1 MMRAIPSGYTAE
13 ELRYLQRL
21 RNSVVDLQ
29 AAVAPLAADARSDTY
44 NEQFNQLRLEAKV
57 LLKDPAFE
65 QKVPRAVTEVMWNE
79 RSQRTIFPRLSAITF
94 LGVIL
99 ALVGLGVNSIIL
111 EDVLVNSLGCCVS
124 GGGMLLVIG
133 AFAVWSLT
141 STRRRL
147 TNLGDLYARCETLLA
162 EIDNTLD
169 TAVPDPAAG
178 PAAVPSAADLMLNSL
193 RSQVAHWQE
202 TIRDLESQRLR
213 LGPEAPVELTDNID
227 LAEQELNRVIRE
239 LNRLQAEEPAT
250 SGPARRAGVPIQG
263 EVIIPPGGRPGA
275 PRVKRSFDSQAV
287 VRARQ
292 NTMDMPAVGP
302 EETPDLPPD
311 TEEEDPDRAAPVDQ

>member
-1 MMRAIPSGYTAE
+1 MRAIPSGYTAE

-21 RNSVVDLQ
+21 RNSVGDPQ
-29 AAVAPLAADARSDTY
+29 TAVAPLAADARSDTY
-44 NEQFNQLRLEAKV
+44 NEQFNQLRLEAKA
-57 LLKDPAFE
+57 LLKDPEFE
-65 QKVPRAVTEVMWNE
+65 QKVPRAITEAVWTE
-79 RSQRTIFPRLSAITF
+79 RSQRTILPRLSAITF

-111 EDVLVNSLGCCVS
+111 EDVVVNSLGCCVS

-133 AFAVWSLT
+133 SFAVWSLT

-147 TNLGDLYARCETLLA
+147 TNLGDLYVRCEALLA
-162 EIDNTLD
+162 EIDNILE
-169 TAVPDPAAG
+169 TAVPDPAVGLAS
-178 PAAVPSAADLMLNSL
+178 VPSAADLMLNSL

-202 TIRDLESQRLR
+202 TVRDLESQRLG
-213 LGPEAPVELTDNID
+213 LGPEAPAELTANID
-227 LAEQELNRVIRE
+227 LAQQELNRVIQE
-239 LNRLQAEEPAT
+239 LNRLQAGEPAT
-250 SGPARRAGVPIQG
+250 SAPARRTGAPIQG
-263 EVIIPPGGRPGA
+263 EVIIPPGGRPEP
-275 PRVKRSFDSQAV
+275 PRVKRSFDSQEV

-311 TEEEDPDRAAPVDQ
+311 SEEDPGRATPVDQ